1 MKTSPNP
8 ELIKTILKIV
18 IYVATAVL
26 SFLGGNATAH
36 IM

>member
-1 MKTSPNP
+1 MTKKPPSK

-26 SFLGGNATAH
+26 SFLGGTS
-36 IM
+36 IS